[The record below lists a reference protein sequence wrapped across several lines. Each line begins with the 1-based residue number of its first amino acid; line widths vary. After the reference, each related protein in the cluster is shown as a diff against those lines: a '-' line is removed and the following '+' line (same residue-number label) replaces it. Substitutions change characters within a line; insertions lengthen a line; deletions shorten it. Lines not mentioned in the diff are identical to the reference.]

1 MIQWLRLCAPSTAGP
16 GSIPGQG
23 TRSHM
28 RRLKILRAAT
38 RTQGSQIH
46 KQMHIFKKR
55 HHPRRSSE
63 EVVQLGEGQAIQKDS
78 WGQRTHTGALR
89 KEPTEQQN
97 GSQNVRKSLPQN
109 NHKLGFHWAVFNLF
123 HPPHLPLPTL
133 PHPWSRTLF
142 SQSQSQRS
150 RQEWTCL
157 IGAGSASGWGQVLD

>member
-1 MIQWLRLCAPSTAGP
+1 M
-16 GSIPGQG
+16 
-23 TRSHM
+23 
-28 RRLKILRAAT
+28 
-38 RTQGSQIH
+38 
-46 KQMHIFKKR
+46 
-55 HHPRRSSE
+55 
-63 EVVQLGEGQAIQKDS
+63 
-78 WGQRTHTGALR
+78 HTGALR

-123 HPPHLPLPTL
+123 HPPHVPLPTL
-133 PHPWSRTLF
+133 PHPWTLTFPLF